1 MSRMLEVH
9 QDSRP
14 PARSAPKGNSKF
26 EILIIK
32 IFSLKQKANQILP
45 ATIEKKVLSLEGNN
59 LMFLPTI
66 TSTFM

>member
-1 MSRMLEVH
+1 MSTMLEVH

-14 PARSAPKGNSKF
+14 PARSAPKGYSKF

-32 IFSLKQKANQILP
+32 IFSLKQKTNQIP
-45 ATIEKKVLSLEGNN
+45 TATIVLSLEGNN

-66 TSTFM
+66 TSSFM